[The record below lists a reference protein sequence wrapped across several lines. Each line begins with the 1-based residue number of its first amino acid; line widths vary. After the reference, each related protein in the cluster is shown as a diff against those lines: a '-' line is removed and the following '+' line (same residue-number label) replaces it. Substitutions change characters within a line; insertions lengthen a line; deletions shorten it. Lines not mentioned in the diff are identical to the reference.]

1 MELKDT
7 LEAILF
13 SSQKPLSAK
22 ELQDI
27 LRQAGEEA
35 DGKEHAGAKT
45 KGITAALEILV
56 GEVEGLGRSYRLVCV
71 AGAWQFVTQP
81 AHAPWVRALVG
92 VKNRPTRLSKPALE
106 TLAIIAYRQPLTR
119 AQMEEIRGV
128 SVDGVIGTLTDRE
141 LVEVTGRADAPG
153 RPQTYGTTQLFLEYF
168 GLRSLEELPDA
179 EELRQVPI
187 TKPEAPVTTGD
198 DDDAPE
204 QMSLE
209 EVTTT
214 KDSDAG
220 ELAIEAAE
228 AEAEEEDYDDD
239 EFEDDDDE
247 GEVVEEASQSS

>member
-27 LRQAGEEA
+27 LRQAGEET

-45 KGITAALEILV
+45 KGITAALEILA
-56 GEVEGLGRSYRLVCV
+56 GEVESLGRSYRLVCV

-128 SVDGVIGTLTDRE
+128 SVDGVIGTLTERE

-168 GLRSLEELPDA
+168 GLRGLEELPDA

-187 TKPEAPVTTGD
+187 TKPDAPVTTGD
-198 DDDAPE
+198 DDEAPE

-209 EVTTT
+209 EVTAA
-214 KDSDAG
+214 KDNNAG
-220 ELAIEAAE
+220 ELATEAA
-228 AEAEEEDYDDD
+228 EEDYDDD
-239 EFEDDDDE
+239 EFEDDGDD
-247 GEVVEEASQSS
+247 GDDEVVEEASQSK